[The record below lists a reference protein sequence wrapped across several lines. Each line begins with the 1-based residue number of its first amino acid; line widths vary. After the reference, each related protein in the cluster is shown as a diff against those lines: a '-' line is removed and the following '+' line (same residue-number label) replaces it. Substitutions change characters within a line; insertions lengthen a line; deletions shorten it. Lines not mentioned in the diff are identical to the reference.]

1 MYAGAKQNSTNKAER
16 ISSEPA
22 DSKLSVNV
30 LGNPVSGDDVTV
42 EIRGAKGESLEMDLV
57 NTRGQIIGHQSIDEA
72 GNSETK
78 TFKLGKEV
86 GTYFLRTVSPT
97 ERSTVKIIRN

>member
-1 MYAGAKQNSTNKAER
+1 
-16 ISSEPA
+16 
-22 DSKLSVNV
+22 

-42 EIRGAKGESLEMDLV
+42 EINGAKGENLEMDLV
-57 NTRGQIIGHQSIDEA
+57 NMKGQIIGHQSIDEA
-72 GNSETK
+72 GNTQK
-78 TFKLGKEV
+78 ATFKLGKEV